1 MNKEQQATSTASFQ
15 PGDQVRF
22 TFGYEKTFIGDGI
35 FTVLYTK
42 VKNGQTLVKLKGVS
56 ALFDERAIEKAN
68 ADVMDVETMFKAI
81 EYCFT
86 EESCQKCPLAG
97 ERESCS
103 KKWQEALK
111 AYKQQV
117 EKDILAYKREIAV
130 LNTAIQQNV
139 LKNNCETCTVKN
151 KCSSKAEAEKAKE
164 RDFETCVQTQRS
176 VADGFYRVVPNA
188 LDYELSDEKYKE
200 EDCDD

>member
-1 MNKEQQATSTASFQ
+1 MHKEQQATSTAGFQ

-56 ALFDERAIEKAN
+56 PLFSEMAIEKAN

-86 EESCQKCPLAG
+86 EESCLKCPLAG
-97 ERESCS
+97 EQESCP

-117 EKDILAYKREIAV
+117 EKDILAYKRELAV
-130 LNTAIQQNV
+130 FNTAIQHVVYEN
-139 LKNNCETCTVKN
+139 TCATCAVKN
-151 KCSSKAEAEKAKE
+151 KCPSKAEAEKAKK
-164 RDFETCVQTQRS
+164 RNFETCVQTHR
-176 VADGFYRVVPNA
+176 VVFDAFYRFEPKA
-188 LDYELSDEKYKE
+188 LDYELSGKQYKE
-200 EDCDD
+200 DDCND